1 MERNVLPSL
10 KWRQVRLMADNVA
23 TTDSEMPDLEGFT
36 IVKLLGRGGM
46 ASVWEARQHDPDR
59 AVAIKMLNPDISDN
73 PENIE
78 AFYAEAKRA
87 AELDH
92 ENIVTVFEVGCRHG
106 RYYYVMEL
114 AAGYDTGTWLRRKG
128 HLGESDVLTIAESVA
143 VALDYA
149 FKKIGIVHCDIKPAN
164 IMVHDDGTVRL
175 TDLGIARF
183 ARAQNPDDD
192 YVSGTPAFMSPEQV
206 RGAELDTRADIYS
219 LGATI
224 YNLLTGR
231 RLFDDMSDQDIMDAQ
246 CSGQAPDMR
255 SINPE
260 ISYPCSV
267 LVSQMLAKSRALRPS
282 GWQEV
287 IRGIQRVRQG
297 EMPLGKVPSDLQST
311 MRLDPPPEGETQ
323 TSEDAGNADAAI
335 RDRRRRRATTI
346 VWLVSTAAAAAIAFA
361 VAHFVTLRML

>member
-1 MERNVLPSL
+1 
-10 KWRQVRLMADNVA
+10 MADKEA
-23 TTDSEMPDLEGFT
+23 TTDCEMPELEGFT
-36 IVKLLGRGGM
+36 MVKLLGRGGM

-59 AVAIKMLNPDISDN
+59 TVAIKILNPDISEN

-92 ENIVTVFEVGCRHG
+92 ENIVTVFEVGCRRG

-128 HLGESDVLTIAESVA
+128 HLGEGDVLTIAESVA

-149 FKKIGIVHCDIKPAN
+149 FKKIGIVHCDIKPGN

-231 RLFDDMSDQDIMDAQ
+231 RLFDDKSDQEVMDAQ
-246 CSGQAPDMR
+246 CSEQAPDMR

-260 ISYPCSV
+260 ISYPCAV

-282 GWQEV
+282 GWPVV
-287 IRGIQRVRQG
+287 IRDIQRVRQG
-297 EMPLGKVPSDLQST
+297 QMPLGKVPTGMQST
-311 MRLDPPPEGETQ
+311 MRLDPPPEGENQSTAA
-323 TSEDAGNADAAI
+323 EDGKKDAAL
-335 RDRRRRRATTI
+335 RDRRRRRDNMI
-346 VWLVSTAAAAAIAFA
+346 VWIAATFVAATVAFLA
-361 VAHFVTLRML
+361 AYFVTLRML